1 VAQKKNQI
9 IIIIILKCGDFFRK
23 RGILWQNI
31 SFFTFWKFHSP
42 KRTLLVTLGVN
53 LVVPTP
59 TKVIR
64 LSIMGTF
71 FFFKRGRLVNF
82 FFSQFYNVASSQE
95 GFSIKWWQSK
105 LVRKLVL
112 KMLPKQKS
120 EFKCDDFYFIF
131 WNLQKKHTHTHKWK
145 YFEYLLILQYA

>member
-1 VAQKKNQI
+1 VVI
-9 IIIIILKCGDFFRK
+9 FSRK

-31 SFFTFWKFHSP
+31 AFFTSWNFHSQKKKTP
-42 KRTLLVTLGVN
+42 LVTLGVN

-64 LSIMGTF
+64 LSIMGEKKIKEMDQWF
-71 FFFKRGRLVNF
+71 FFFQ
-82 FFSQFYNVASSQE
+82 FSNSSIIIQE

-112 KMLPKQKS
+112 KMLPNKNQSSNVMK
-120 EFKCDDFYFIF
+120 FLFHF
-131 WNLQKKHTHTHKWK
+131 WNLEKKSHKWE
-145 YFEYLLILQYA
+145 YFKYLLILQYAKCP